1 MPKTIEQ
8 LEQENRELQ
17 DRLSKAER
25 VGDDFK
31 KFRKLT
37 DEEKNAM
44 TDNERKLN
52 EQIEALQTLNE
63 QTAAKNVQFE
73 QSMQAQAKQRIDSYR
88 DRKLREVSK
97 GNEDFFN
104 KLKAEYDV
112 LAIPDLD
119 ESGIEMR
126 IDKAFKIANDAG
138 LNPFAKMGAGSGVG
152 NVEAPVPGAE
162 LSQEAT
168 SLLNRMM
175 PEVLNDKK

>member
-1 MPKTIEQ
+1 MTIE
-8 LEQENRELQ
+8 ELQ
-17 DRLSKAER
+17 QQNKELLARIEKAER
-25 VGDDFK
+25 VGEDFK
-31 KFRKLT
+31 KFRRLT
-37 DEEKNAM
+37 DEEKSTM
-44 TDNERKLN
+44 TDTERKLN
-52 EQIEALQTLNE
+52 EQIEALQSLNE
-63 QTAAKNVQFE
+63 QNVTKNAQFE

-88 DRKLREVSK
+88 ERKLREVSK

-112 LAIPDLD
+112 LAIPDVD
-119 ESGIEMR
+119 ESGIEVR

-138 LNPFAKMGAGSGVG
+138 LNPFAKMNGGNGSGS
-152 NVEAPVPGAE
+152 VEAPVPGAE